1 MVQGKKAT
9 QTHITQTEILK
20 EQTLLPEYFAAEFVT
35 FCGRETICSASYLDD
50 IDFHVEFYSMR
61 ISKIHY
67 IYSLVALARNKNI
80 AFYASNAFLHL
91 NLPSFRDE
99 MDIKT
104 WTSIPTS
111 LGLFQEFV
119 NINLLKTHPAL
130 SGLKIILVQ
139 AFPFQT
145 QPSIN

>member
-67 IYSLVALARNKNI
+67 ILCDHFTLARNKNI

-91 NLPSFRDE
+91 NLPRASGMKWILKHGPDGIQLHWGFF
-99 MDIKT
+99 K
-104 WTSIPTS
+104 
-111 LGLFQEFV
+111 
-119 NINLLKTHPAL
+119 NLL
-130 SGLKIILVQ
+130 IL
-139 AFPFQT
+139 
-145 QPSIN
+145 IY

>member
-67 IYSLVALARNKNI
+67 ILTLARNKNI

-99 MDIKT
+99 MDIET

-111 LGLFQEFV
+111 CGFLK
-119 NINLLKTHPAL
+119 NLL
-130 SGLKIILVQ
+130 IL
-139 AFPFQT
+139 
-145 QPSIN
+145 IY